1 MKLDFCAICG
11 TKDDLHHHHI
21 ILKSQGGGDE
31 ETNILTVCA
40 EHHAWIHSI
49 RPGAWNNNGN
59 VISASMLEA
68 RDLGFK
74 LGRPTST
81 TEETVSKV
89 LELRKSGK
97 PIKKIAKE
105 LKIGI
110 GTIYKI
116 METPESFLEQIKFRS
131 EHGDKTYR
139 EYKDELRKD
148 EREAEKKLAALER
161 SEKKERKIREQIKEK
176 QKRKIDKEAEKI
188 EDWFDKESEKLKDR
202 LNNKIDPWFKKE
214 EEKFMDNMNKRCA
227 SFLEEEEEKF
237 TTNIDKMNKRCASF
251 LEAMIIEEEK
261 LVTKFYKKVERL
273 DEIKNESRII

>member
-1 MKLDFCAICG
+1 MKLDFCAVCG
-11 TKDDLHHHHI
+11 TKDGLHHHHI
-21 ILKSQGGGDE
+21 ILKSAGGGDE
-31 ETNILTVCA
+31 EINILTVCA

-59 VISASMLEA
+59 VISASLQEA

-81 TEETVSKV
+81 TEETLTKV

-97 PIKKIAKE
+97 GIKKIAKE

-116 METPESFLEQIKFRS
+116 MENPEAYLEQIKFRS
-131 EHGDKTYR
+131 EHGDKTYN
-139 EYKDELRKD
+139 EYKEELRKE
-148 EREAEKKLAALER
+148 EREAERKLAALER
-161 SEKKERKIREQIKEK
+161 SEKKEQKIREQIKEK
-176 QKRKIDKEAEKI
+176 HKRKIDKEAEKI

-214 EEKFMDNMNKRCA
+214 EEKFIDKMNKRCG
-227 SFLEEEEEKF
+227 SFLEEEEEKL
-237 TTNIDKMNKRCASF
+237 A
-251 LEAMIIEEEK
+251 
-261 LVTKFYKKVERL
+261 TKFHKKVEKL
-273 DEIKNESRII
+273 DEIRVMVHNGH

>member
-1 MKLDFCAICG
+1 
-11 TKDDLHHHHI
+11 
-21 ILKSQGGGDE
+21 
-31 ETNILTVCA
+31 
-40 EHHAWIHSI
+40 
-49 RPGAWNNNGN
+49 
-59 VISASMLEA
+59 MLEA

-97 PIKKIAKE
+97 SIKKIAKE

-237 TTNIDKMNKRCASF
+237 TTNIDKMNKRSASF
-251 LEAMIIEEEK
+251 LEAMINEEEK

-273 DEIKNESRII
+273 DEIKNEPRII